1 MTLAALMSR
10 RFMVVWVAWVVLAV
24 AYTVWIFESPDSQGA
39 SSPLMIVLMC
49 ILIAVPIVALFVGSR
64 MVKKLFPPPPPRGT
78 YRRDSV
84 IDLEDGRGRFPT
96 MDSVME
102 SATSQSFF
110 KAWDYWVQDNTTTAT
125 IDDISH
131 DDGADGHR
139 DEEPCAICLSEYQ
152 VGEVSRRL
160 PCGSKFNMTPSST
173 SMDESPNAT
182 PLSRPSDDPDRR
194 HHHHRRRVI
203 REAFR
208 SGVCAPKFRA
218 MWIGWLIMYI
228 SLAVFIGLSGEG
240 WPILVAYLL
249 AFGVLPP
256 IAIVKR
262 VSNIQKREAALRD
275 QACRDRAEELAHDKL
290 TTEKWLKDNCET
302 MMGNDPRCICY
313 CKDECA
319 ICLSD
324 YHPSDVLILL
334 PCHHIYHLQCIKMLL
349 DAPMS
354 YEDSCP
360 RCPLCRAR
368 LGEVL
373 LPEKCVAG
381 DAVAS
386 PPTSSNS
393 VQQV

>member
-1 MTLAALMSR
+1 MSR

-125 IDDISH
+125 TIDDISH

-160 PCGSKFNMTPSST
+160 PCGHSFHTCCFDNC
-173 SMDESPNAT
+173 
-182 PLSRPSDDPDRR
+182 
-194 HHHHRRRVI
+194 
-203 REAFR
+203 F
-208 SGVCAPKFRA
+208 
-218 MWIGWLIMYI
+218 
-228 SLAVFIGLSGEG
+228 
-240 WPILVAYLL
+240 
-249 AFGVLPP
+249 
-256 IAIVKR
+256 
-262 VSNIQKREAALRD
+262 
-275 QACRDRAEELAHDKL
+275 ACRPRGFKL
-290 TTEKWLKDNCET
+290 
-302 MMGNDPRCICY
+302 
-313 CKDECA
+313 
-319 ICLSD
+319 
-324 YHPSDVLILL
+324 
-334 PCHHIYHLQCIKMLL
+334 HHV
-349 DAPMS
+349 
-354 YEDSCP
+354 
-360 RCPLCRAR
+360 CPLCRAA
-368 LGEVL
+368 LGPTLIELKRVR
-373 LPEKCVAG
+373 EEEEEQESG
-381 DAVAS
+381 DNDQQGQVDEPAPSPTAATTRAS
-386 PPTSSNS
+386 
-393 VQQV
+393 